1 MPLSS
6 SCGRSLVAS
15 AALCLLLPATA
26 AAQQSTIV
34 ATATVR
40 ARPLSLLDVSRT
52 ALPGELRV
60 RIAGC
65 GAGALTVDARSLG
78 GALLRTAR
86 LTIAASTEC
95 GTRSLTVLLPN
106 PASSASEF
114 LVSLEQ
120 SDAMLSPS
128 FSQFVVPAAVVA
140 TGLRGALSY

>member
-15 AALCLLLPATA
+15 AALCLLLPGTA

-34 ATATVR
+34 ASATVR

-52 ALPGELRV
+52 TLPGELRV

-65 GAGALTVDARSLG
+65 GTGALTVDARGLR

-86 LTIAASTEC
+86 HTITASAAC
-95 GTRSLTVLLPN
+95 GTRSHTVQLPD
-106 PASSASEF
+106 PASSATEF

-128 FSQFVVPAAVVA
+128 FSQFVVPAAAVA
-140 TGLRGALSY
+140 SGLRGALGY